1 MKRIRSGEQNMD
13 NLCVEVIFDDGSKL
27 AVDTNAV
34 EQMYVDNQDQR
45 AELDWLIYNKPPEY
59 IDLVLSGEIE
69 SYIKT
74 CGYHSKIED

>member
-1 MKRIRSGEQNMD
+1 MD

-59 IDLVLSGEIE
+59 VDPVLSGEIE